1 VFLIIVAPSVARGVK
16 KLLTNHVANKL
27 SETIFGVIGAVIE
40 VRIPDETL
48 QELHES
54 NPQATRLIWFDDI
67 DIPGVDKLCLAGQ
80 SLADTGLYRDYMEH
94 GRIWYVVFKEK
105 KNGITVGIT
114 RSCVVTLFS
123 KSTLDEFIEFIS
135 EEVLSLI
142 E

>member
-1 VFLIIVAPSVARGVK
+1 MVDFFFYPLI
-16 KLLTNHVANKL
+16 L
-27 SETIFGVIGAVIE
+27 SEAFLAYPQVSLAVC
-40 VRIPDETL
+40 
-48 QELHES
+48 
-54 NPQATRLIWFDDI
+54 
-67 DIPGVDKLCLAGQ
+67 DIPAALEALQVLVQRPFLLCHDSKCLDSVDKLCLAGQ
-80 SLADTGLYRDYMEH
+80 NLADTGLYRDYMEH

-135 EEVLSLI
+135 VEVLSLI